1 MFDLCLWLRYAQRDP
16 RGGFGIGTA
25 LPELASDG
33 GPLDADDD
41 VEFDRL

>member
-1 MFDLCLWLRYAQRDP
+1 MA
-16 RGGFGIGTA
+16 GIGTA
-25 LPELASDG
+25 PFELASDG